1 MAKKKAKGKKPVN
14 KQDQAKNILVQQI
27 QTNKRLKEEVQPLQ
41 AKTDELETDLYRY
54 NDNFESKVSLIKQ
67 EAKKLGK
74 GKVGVK
80 YNQLLDRV
88 LFVEQKINAMLD
100 KDGGVNPVKVS
111 DAVEA
116 EINTPEWN
124 YLGELDPNHMFHRK
138 TYSGGHTI
146 FLHEDDDSDEE
157 IPVEVQA
164 TEEMLYRYK
173 EEGKIMPF
181 PNYRSNKLYKE
192 LEILGGVLSRTGSAG
207 SGIIRNNYSTTK
219 ETLLGRLEGAG
230 GVIAKARQKIEGME
244 EQIEENNKGI
254 SQFFDALIS
263 PPDAVDR
270 YEIYDKLTDEQK
282 GLALSAETTQKI
294 QAIQD
299 IVIGKATD
307 LQEQQQAEGVKQEL
321 AEQAAQEE
329 KRQAEQAAAA
339 EQAEA
344 EQAAAQAQ
352 AEQAAA
358 QSAQAGQYKERQ
370 DKLEDMETKISSMD
384 IQRVKGGGRP
394 ITEGTAEKR
403 PARSGGKASARREAY
418 RRRMNFN
425 IYEGSLVN
433 KRIRRSSGGGGGDD
447 DDSDEEDRSRDD
459 SDEPKDKTNF
469 TSKEIREAKTKAY
482 LDYYNELDDLSA
494 TQQEREIATG
504 LRKKNR
510 LKNLYE
516 KLAYGLDM
524 KTLQSQG
531 VYNAIKSIVLGDTDL
546 KNLQEKVEGEVQDKA
561 LDTSKKT
568 VKGKQFVGSFIAKRE
583 QARTYLREPNEPLDY
598 QRGGKSVSFGKDS
611 DIERTV
617 FKGGKIPQTTQERTS
632 RFFQHT
638 IKTANRV
645 KTTREKV
652 KGELKG
658 NLEKLTAERAYR
670 EGRAEYLPTVQAER
684 TQTRIAELN
693 RTENVAGG
701 EDIINISGGGAEG
714 GEPADPRPFVE
725 RYAERRAE
733 ADIQRIEPKYSKP
746 MGEQTVPSAYLVS
759 EKIVLGE
766 PTFPTFSQKIKADFG
781 TTEYNLERKGR
792 LNAKFG
798 EKKEKYIQE
807 WADDATVLK
816 AFKLDPIEETEK
828 GGMTDQQEHELS
840 TQRLAESMMALGDT
854 TTAREKFEG
863 EEGFQEEKRGI
874 VNLNPDLRRAN
885 IEAAARDLYSQQQ
898 QLLMNFEK
906 FQNTKATILPYFKG
920 DKPYPM
926 NSNPSSAISLFF
938 GNQYIADFNTDFEEE
953 KAKALKPAMEGG
965 KTTSI
970 MSNEEIPTPINL
982 ISHTESKKTYAVGDL
997 GVNAEPMS
1005 KFSGDNGVGDLVA
1018 INKFYIGN
1026 RVVYWGHTK
1035 PKDTPQP
1042 TDFNSFGGN
1051 GLSYTI
1057 PTRPLVNITTAKGK
1071 PIQFG
1076 FTSFL
1081 NVLENPL
1088 YTDNTLD
1095 PVRTEDI
1102 PSNIR
1107 FQSFV
1112 DESNYPS
1119 KTIQGDFQ
1127 IVRGYT
1133 DKGGV
1138 EKPYNESMFP
1148 ANPQSTAITTKSIKL
1163 NQVGEQ
1169 SYDNYFVERG
1179 TVPQKFESVR
1189 KGTKTTIAPTKETPS
1204 DQKARLR
1211 RIQRNAMLFSSHN
1224 VSTTIQG
1231 KF

>member
-1 MAKKKAKGKKPVN
+1 MGKKKAKGKKPVN
-14 KQDQAKNILVQQI
+14 KTEQAKNILVQQI
-27 QTNKRLKEEVQPLQ
+27 QTNKRLTEEVQLLQ
-41 AKTDELETDLYRY
+41 TETDQLETEAYRY
-54 NDNFESKVSLIKQ
+54 SDFEGKVSLIKQ

-74 GKVGVK
+74 GNVGVK

-88 LFVEQKINAMLD
+88 LSLEQKINAMLEPD
-100 KDGGVNPVKVS
+100 SKGEHYVNPVKIS
-111 DAVEA
+111 EIVEE

-124 YLGELDPNHMFHRK
+124 YLGDLDPDHMFHRK

-146 FLHEDDDSDEE
+146 FLHEDDDSDDE

-164 TEEMLYRYK
+164 NEEMLYRYQ
-173 EEGKIMPF
+173 ERGKVMKF
-181 PNYRSNKLYKE
+181 PNYRSNKLFKE
-192 LEILGGVLSRTGSAG
+192 LEILGTILSKSGSAG
-207 SGIIRNNYSTTK
+207 AGIIRKNYNTAK
-219 ETLLGRLEGAG
+219 ETLLGRLMKATKEG
-230 GVIAKARQKIEGME
+230 GVIKARKKIEGME

-282 GLALSAETTQKI
+282 GLALSAEPTQKI

-329 KRQAEQAAAA
+329 KRQAEAEQYKIEQAREEEERQAAAA
-339 EQAEA
+339 AE
-344 EQAAAQAQ
+344 E
-352 AEQAAA
+352 A
-358 QSAQAGQYKERQ
+358 QSAQVEQYKERQ

-568 VKGKQFVGSFIAKRE
+568 VEGKKFVGSFIAKGE
-583 QARTYLREPNEPLDY
+583 KGRTYLREPNEPLDY
-598 QRGGKSVSFGKDS
+598 QRGGKSFSFGKDR
-611 DIERTV
+611 DIERTA

-701 EDIINISGGGAEG
+701 EDIINISGGYIEG

-733 ADIQRIEPKYSKP
+733 ADIQRIEPKYGRTNSSLRIFSK
-746 MGEQTVPSAYLVS
+746 
-759 EKIVLGE
+759 
-766 PTFPTFSQKIKADFG
+766 
-781 TTEYNLERKGR
+781 
-792 LNAKFG
+792 
-798 EKKEKYIQE
+798 
-807 WADDATVLK
+807 
-816 AFKLDPIEETEK
+816 
-828 GGMTDQQEHELS
+828 
-840 TQRLAESMMALGDT
+840 
-854 TTAREKFEG
+854 
-863 EEGFQEEKRGI
+863 
-874 VNLNPDLRRAN
+874 
-885 IEAAARDLYSQQQ
+885 
-898 QLLMNFEK
+898 
-906 FQNTKATILPYFKG
+906 
-920 DKPYPM
+920 
-926 NSNPSSAISLFF
+926 
-938 GNQYIADFNTDFEEE
+938 
-953 KAKALKPAMEGG
+953 
-965 KTTSI
+965 
-970 MSNEEIPTPINL
+970 
-982 ISHTESKKTYAVGDL
+982 
-997 GVNAEPMS
+997 
-1005 KFSGDNGVGDLVA
+1005 
-1018 INKFYIGN
+1018 
-1026 RVVYWGHTK
+1026 
-1035 PKDTPQP
+1035 
-1042 TDFNSFGGN
+1042 
-1051 GLSYTI
+1051 
-1057 PTRPLVNITTAKGK
+1057 
-1071 PIQFG
+1071 
-1076 FTSFL
+1076 
-1081 NVLENPL
+1081 
-1088 YTDNTLD
+1088 
-1095 PVRTEDI
+1095 
-1102 PSNIR
+1102 
-1107 FQSFV
+1107 
-1112 DESNYPS
+1112 
-1119 KTIQGDFQ
+1119 
-1127 IVRGYT
+1127 
-1133 DKGGV
+1133 
-1138 EKPYNESMFP
+1138 
-1148 ANPQSTAITTKSIKL
+1148 
-1163 NQVGEQ
+1163 
-1169 SYDNYFVERG
+1169 
-1179 TVPQKFESVR
+1179 
-1189 KGTKTTIAPTKETPS
+1189 
-1204 DQKARLR
+1204 
-1211 RIQRNAMLFSSHN
+1211 
-1224 VSTTIQG
+1224 
-1231 KF
+1231 